1 MEERMTGKIMKGIGG
16 FYYVYVEQ
24 QGLYECRARGI
35 FRNKKMKPN
44 VGDVVDIDVLSEE
57 EKTGNLV
64 KIHKRKNQLIRPM
77 ASNVDQ
83 ALVIFALVSPK
94 PNFNLLDRFLVLME
108 KQGIPALICMNK
120 TDLASDEMIAE
131 VRERYRTSG
140 YPLLFVSAA
149 QKEGIEA
156 IREYLRGK
164 TTTVAGPSGVGKS
177 SLINLLQDGVQM
189 QTGAVSEKIE
199 RGRHTTRH
207 TELMWVEE
215 DTYILDTPGF
225 SSIELFG
232 IEKEELGDYFP
243 EIAAH
248 AGNCRFRGCAH
259 LAEPDCAVKEA
270 VDNGEISKGRY
281 ENYQLLY
288 EDLKKKT
295 GYGRHRDA

>member
-1 MEERMTGKIMKGIGG
+1 M
-16 FYYVYVEQ
+16 
-24 QGLYECRARGI
+24 
-35 FRNKKMKPN
+35 
-44 VGDVVDIDVLSEE
+44 
-57 EKTGNLV
+57 
-64 KIHKRKNQLIRPM
+64 
-77 ASNVDQ
+77 DQ

-131 VRERYRTSG
+131 VRKRYRNSG

-149 QKEGIEA
+149 QKEGVEA

-232 IEKEELGDYFP
+232 IEKEELGGYFP

>member
-1 MEERMTGKIMKGIGG
+1 MTGKIMKGIGG

-248 AGNCRFRGCAH
+248 AGDCRFRGCAH

>member
-1 MEERMTGKIMKGIGG
+1 M
-16 FYYVYVEQ
+16 
-24 QGLYECRARGI
+24 
-35 FRNKKMKPN
+35 
-44 VGDVVDIDVLSEE
+44 
-57 EKTGNLV
+57 
-64 KIHKRKNQLIRPM
+64 
-77 ASNVDQ
+77 DQ

-131 VRERYRTSG
+131 VRKRYRTSG

-149 QKEGIEA
+149 QKEGVEA

-232 IEKEELGDYFP
+232 IEKEELGGYFP

-248 AGNCRFRGCAH
+248 AGDCRFRGCAH

-295 GYGRHRDA
+295 GYGRRRDT

>member
-1 MEERMTGKIMKGIGG
+1 MQGRIVKGIAG
-16 FYYVYVEQ
+16 FYYVDTED
-24 QGLYECRARGI
+24 GIFECRAKGI
-35 FRNKKMKPN
+35 FRNQKVKPL
-44 VGDVVDIDVLSEE
+44 VGDLVELEVLSQE
-57 EKTGNLV
+57 EKEGSVISILP
-64 KIHKRKNQLIRPM
+64 RKSELIRP
-77 ASNVDQ
+77 AVANVDQ

-156 IREYLRGK
+156 IREYLRGT

-232 IEKEELGDYFP
+232 IEKEELGGYFP

>member
-1 MEERMTGKIMKGIGG
+1 M
-16 FYYVYVEQ
+16 
-24 QGLYECRARGI
+24 
-35 FRNKKMKPN
+35 
-44 VGDVVDIDVLSEE
+44 
-57 EKTGNLV
+57 
-64 KIHKRKNQLIRPM
+64 
-77 ASNVDQ
+77 DQ

-207 TELMWVEE
+207 TELMWWKRIP
-215 DTYILDTPGF
+215 TFWIRRAFLRLSYSALRKKSWAAIF
-225 SSIELFG
+225 RKSQHM
-232 IEKEELGDYFP
+232 P
-243 EIAAH
+243 EIA
-248 AGNCRFRGCAH
+248 GSG
-259 LAEPDCAVKEA
+259 
-270 VDNGEISKGRY
+270 
-281 ENYQLLY
+281 
-288 EDLKKKT
+288 
-295 GYGRHRDA
+295 DARIWRSRTVR

>member
-1 MEERMTGKIMKGIGG
+1 M
-16 FYYVYVEQ
+16 
-24 QGLYECRARGI
+24 
-35 FRNKKMKPN
+35 
-44 VGDVVDIDVLSEE
+44 
-57 EKTGNLV
+57 
-64 KIHKRKNQLIRPM
+64 
-77 ASNVDQ
+77 DQ

-225 SSIELFG
+225 FFDLSYSALRKKSWAAIFR
-232 IEKEELGDYFP
+232 KSQHMP
-243 EIAAH
+243 EIA
-248 AGNCRFRGCAH
+248 GSG
-259 LAEPDCAVKEA
+259 
-270 VDNGEISKGRY
+270 
-281 ENYQLLY
+281 
-288 EDLKKKT
+288 
-295 GYGRHRDA
+295 DARIWRSRTVR

>member
-1 MEERMTGKIMKGIGG
+1 M
-16 FYYVYVEQ
+16 
-24 QGLYECRARGI
+24 
-35 FRNKKMKPN
+35 
-44 VGDVVDIDVLSEE
+44 
-57 EKTGNLV
+57 
-64 KIHKRKNQLIRPM
+64 
-77 ASNVDQ
+77 DQ

-108 KQGIPALICMNK
+108 KQEIPALICMNK
-120 TDLASDEMIAE
+120 TDLASDEMVAE
-131 VRERYRTSG
+131 VRGRYRTSV

-225 SSIELFG
+225 SSIELFD
-232 IEKEELGDYFP
+232 IEKEELGGYFP

-248 AGNCRFRGCAH
+248 AGDCRFRGCAH

-281 ENYQLLY
+281 ENYQLFY
-288 EDLKKKT
+288 EDLKKT
-295 GYGRHRDA
+295 AGYGRRRDT